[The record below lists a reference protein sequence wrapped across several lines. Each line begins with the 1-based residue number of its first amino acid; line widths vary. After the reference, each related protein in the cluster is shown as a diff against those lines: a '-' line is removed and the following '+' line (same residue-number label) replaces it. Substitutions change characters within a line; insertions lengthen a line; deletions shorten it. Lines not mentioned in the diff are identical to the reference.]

1 MDQPSHEDREDRAAE
16 LLGQIRDSLN
26 EFVRALNEE
35 AARARRI
42 ADEAHHKHDVALQQL
57 EKLGRETHTTNLD
70 HAKLLADIR
79 HRWPKYIKAE
89 AEEIALAQ
97 ARACSKATVATVE
110 TRLHVVE
117 GGLDQLM
124 GRVQAVVNRAESIS
138 SSLQWK
144 TLGHAGLIALGAI
157 ALLFPLSMW
166 WGSRSMAATAGQ
178 LVRVQAAG
186 YQRLRELSKAEFRQ
200 CEVNGSQRLCV
211 RIEPGVPTTEGKVG
225 AVYAVVHGYGTKSI
239 VPKETEEFIP

>member
-1 MDQPSHEDREDRAAE
+1 VDQPSHEDREDRAAE

-42 ADEAHHKHDVALQQL
+42 ADEAQHKHDVALQQL
-57 EKLGRETHTTNLD
+57 EKLGKETHTTNLD

-79 HRWPKYIKAE
+79 HRWPRYIKVE

-97 ARACSKATVATVE
+97 ARACSEATVAAVE
-110 TRLHVVE
+110 NRLHTVE
-117 GGLDQLM
+117 GGLNQLM

-144 TLGHAGLIALGAI
+144 TLGHAGLLAAGALMV
-157 ALLFPLSMW
+157 LLPLSLW
-166 WGSRSMAATAGQ
+166 WGSRSMAATAEE
-178 LVRVQAAG
+178 LIRAQAGG
-186 YQRLRELSKAEFRQ
+186 YERLRELSKAEFRQ
-200 CEVNGSQRLCV
+200 CEVGGSQRLCV
-211 RIEPGVPTTEGKVG
+211 RIEPGVPTTKGKAG
-225 AVYAVVHGYGTKSI
+225 AVYAVVQGY
-239 VPKETEEFIP
+239 